1 MVVVLFL
8 GLAWI
13 NLSRVQVGGAAI
25 DQTIEAPKAGF
36 LAPDFTLTTTD
47 GETVT
52 LSALRG
58 KPVIVNFWA
67 TWCPPCRAEMPA
79 FEQVWQRFNRGEV
92 MILGVN
98 QGENATAVVR
108 FARDYVGTSFPLLLD
123 SRTEVGA
130 RYGIRALPT
139 TFFIDADG
147 RIQDVKVGGP
157 LDVATILGGIGKAG
171 PGN

>member
-13 NLSRVQVGGAAI
+13 NLSRVQVGAAT

-79 FEQVWQRFNRGEV
+79 FEQVWQRFNRGDV

-98 QGENATAVVR
+98 QGENATAVVQ

-123 SRTEVGA
+123 TRTEVGA

-171 PGN
+171 SGN